1 MARSTYSQIII
12 LQKLIMLS
20 LNFKPFPNLSTE
32 RLNLRRTSE
41 ADAEEVFFIRSD
53 KEMLQYL
60 DRDPAT
66 SIEDAIQWIKTINEG
81 IDNNQHIAWAISL
94 KNDPDSDRNKLI
106 GTITFWNIQQQ
117 HYRAE
122 IGYAL
127 HTAYQGKG
135 LMQEAMTVV
144 LDYGFKTMKLHSVEA
159 NVNPA
164 NEASI
169 KLLQR
174 NNFTREAYHRENYCH
189 NGKFLDSAIYSLI
202 TPFKEL

>member
-1 MARSTYSQIII
+1 
-12 LQKLIMLS
+12 MLS
-20 LNFKPFPNLSTE
+20 LNFKPFPVLSTE
-32 RLNLRRTSE
+32 RLNLRRTTES
-41 ADAEEVFFIRSD
+41 DAEEVFFIRSD

-94 KNDPDSDRNKLI
+94 KNGPDSDRDKLI
-106 GTITFWNIQQQ
+106 GTITFWNIQKG

-135 LMQEAMTVV
+135 LMQEALTVV

-169 KLLQR
+169 KLLER
-174 NNFTREAYHRENYCH
+174 NNFIREAYHKENYYH

-202 TPFKEL
+202 TPFKKL